1 MLQVDRL
8 VKLYPVRR
16 GLTQRHWVH
25 AADKVDLVIN
35 QGETLGLVGESGSG
49 KSTVGRCILRLEE
62 PTDGAVR
69 LNGDSVTNAAGEQL
83 RRLRSRMQ
91 MVYQDP
97 LDSLNP
103 RMRIG

>member
-1 MLQVDRL
+1 MLQVEKL
-8 VKLYPVRR
+8 VKLYSVRE
-16 GLTQRHWVH
+16 GLSGRRWVH
-25 AADKVDLVIN
+25 AADRVDLVIN

-62 PTDGAVR
+62 PSGGVVR
-69 LNGDSVTNAAGEQL
+69 LNGDSVSDAVGEGL
-83 RRLRSRMQ
+83 RHLRSRMQ

-103 RMRIG
+103 RM